1 MRRDPLAAVSTL
13 HTPQTQPIPG
23 RETDMVRNNAGGY
36 TFAKDTFTRIEDFLI
51 LGTTGGTYYVSEQKL
66 TLDNVQV
73 VYDAI
78 AQDGQR
84 AVALAVNVSAGHPP
98 RAPKNHPALFL
109 LAAAITRGDL
119 DTRRA
124 ARAALPKVART
135 TFHRAVFFGYWKN
148 QHGKPTGRG
157 GTAPKIGRLTRGAFS
172 DLFLD
177 GDPDW
182 IAFQACKAMAR
193 KTPQGE
199 PFSLRDLLRIAHPKA
214 DSEARR
220 VLFGWIAGNV
230 PDDAAREALPSV
242 DAFLTAK
249 AVTAAKD
256 AVRVVT
262 ERGVPWEFLPDA
274 VLTSPEVWE
283 ALVDTVGMTALIRN
297 LARMTRAGTLKP
309 MGDATR
315 RAAAR
320 LTDQGAL
327 AKGRIHPLDVFLA
340 LRVYNAGRSQPNL
353 KAPPQTW
360 TPVPAISDALEE
372 AYELSF
378 GHVQPSGRR
387 LLVAVDSSG
396 SMSGGYGGSGVT
408 VGGSPIGSPYE
419 VGCAMAVIL
428 ARIER
433 GNAHVIDV
441 DTRVYPSKVTAR
453 TNLREIASW
462 RPSGGGTDMS
472 LPFLWAA
479 QQRLNVDGV
488 LVLTDDETWA
498 GGRQHPTQALAA
510 YRSAVNPAARC
521 VVASMTAAGHSI
533 ADPRDPGVLQVGGF
547 DASLPQLVTGF
558 VRGA

>member
-1 MRRDPLAAVSTL
+1 MSRDPLAAVTTL
-13 HTPQTQPIPG
+13 RTPQTQPIPG
-23 RETDMVRNNAGGY
+23 ATGQVQNNAGGY
-36 TFAKDTFTRIEDFLI
+36 TYAKDTFTRLEDFLI
-51 LGTTGGTYYVSEQKL
+51 IGTSGGTYYVGEQKL

-78 AQDGQR
+78 AQDGPR
-84 AVALAVNVSAGHPP
+84 AVALAVDVSAGHPP

-148 QHGKPTGRG
+148 AHGKPSGAG
-157 GTAPKIGRLTRGAFS
+157 SSPKIGRLTRGAFA
-172 DLFLD
+172 DLFL
-177 GDPDW
+177 GDAPDR

-193 KTPQGE
+193 KTPTGE

-214 DSEARR
+214 ESEQRR
-220 VLFGWIAGNV
+220 VLLGWIAGNV
-230 PDDAAREALPSV
+230 TDETAREVLPSV

-249 AVTAAKD
+249 AVTTPKD

-274 VLTSPEVWE
+274 VLTSPQVWE

-297 LARMTRAGTLKP
+297 LARMTRIGALKP

-320 LTDQGAL
+320 LTDQSAL
-327 AKGRIHPLDVFLA
+327 AAGRIHPLDVFLA
-340 LRVYNAGRSQPNL
+340 LRVYGSGRSQPNP
-353 KAPPQTW
+353 KVPVQTW
-360 TPVPAISDALEE
+360 APVPAISDALEE

-396 SMSGGYGGSGVT
+396 SMSGAWGAAVT

-419 VGCAMAVIL
+419 VGCAMAVIM

-441 DTRVYPSKVTAR
+441 DTSVHASRVTAR

-462 RPSGGGTDMS
+462 RPSGGGTNLA
-472 LPFLWAA
+472 LPFSWACRQGLA
-479 QQRLNVDGV
+479 VDGV
-488 LVLTDDETWA
+488 LALTDNETWQ
-498 GGRQHPTQALAA
+498 GGSHPVQELAA
-510 YRSAVNPAARC
+510 YRAAVNPAARL

-533 ADPRDPGVLQVGGF
+533 GDPRDPGVLAVAGF

-558 VRGA
+558 VRG